1 MKKRNQMKIFY
12 YKTIFLVF
20 VSTFSYSQNTE
31 KNMTNKVPNSVEIV
45 DSHLDQ
51 FFDEDADI
59 VVFDEIKSEIIH
71 RDVFF
76 IKATKERPYHILLS
90 CGMSALPMNVPED
103 IESSEFA
110 EIMILLPKE
119 WNLNSESFSDER
131 NYWPIRIMKE
141 LMMLPHPNKT
151 WLGFGHT
158 FGHEND
164 DELAEGIGFNSVMLA
179 SSMEL
184 STDFTQIELKND
196 KVIDIYTLIPLY
208 KEELEFKKKNSA
220 SDLLE
225 RFDKFGIDEIVKIGR
240 KNVCK

>member
-1 MKKRNQMKIFY
+1 MKIIY
-12 YKTIFLVF
+12 DKTIFLIF
-20 VSTFSYSQNTE
+20 VSTIAYSQNAE
-31 KNMTNKVPNSVEIV
+31 KNMIDKVPNSVEIV

-51 FFDEDADI
+51 FFDENADI
-59 VVFDEIKSEIIH
+59 VVFDEIESEIIH
-71 RDVFF
+71 RDIFF
-76 IKATKERPYHILLS
+76 IKATEDRPYHILLS
-90 CGMSALPMNVPED
+90 CGMSALPMKIPED

-110 EIMILLPKE
+110 EVMILLPKE
-119 WNLNSESFSDER
+119 WNLEYESFSDER

-158 FGHEND
+158 FGHEDD

-184 STDFTQIELKND
+184 SADFTEIELENN

-208 KEELEFKKKNSA
+208 KEELEFKKQNNA

-225 RFDKFGIDEIVKIGR
+225 KFDKFGIEEIVKVGR
-240 KNVCK
+240 KNVCE